1 MSDYQYFI
9 TPFNISWKSENLPKE
24 ILDSSD
30 FIKWKNGLFDDE
42 ASLRWSPIHVTS
54 KTLSE
59 IIIQE
64 KSGGTGGL
72 NSILLIKKMV
82 SGRN

>member
-9 TPFNISWKSENLPKE
+9 SPLNIRWNKDNLPKE

-42 ASLRWSPIHVTS
+42 ASLR
-54 KTLSE
+54 
-59 IIIQE
+59 
-64 KSGGTGGL
+64 
-72 NSILLIKKMV
+72 
-82 SGRN
+82 